1 MGRRPTID
9 REGLLDAADRVIA
22 KGGVTSLTIDAVARE
37 AGVSKGGVL
46 YSFGTKDALIE
57 AMLERAGKSYE
68 RLVADYLATHGDE
81 PHSTAAAHVD
91 ASHREDELSAIRAS
105 ALLAS
110 LVQTP
115 DYRSEIQGYYRELL
129 DKLDTTSPGGR
140 RALTAVLA
148 AEGAFLLRG
157 LGLAQ
162 FDNDAW
168 ESIFADIRSLVP
180 GGRATDTKK
189 GPEQAGPNS
198 EDE

>member
-22 KGGVTSLTIDAVARE
+22 TGGVTSLTIDAVARE

-57 AMLERAGKSYE
+57 AMLERAAESYE
-68 RLVADYLATHGDE
+68 GLVGAYLEAHGDE
-81 PHSTAAAHVD
+81 PHAAAAAHVD
-91 ASHREDELSAIRAS
+91 ASHREDRLAAIRAS

-115 DYRSEIQGYYRELL
+115 DYQSKIQDSYRELL
-129 DKLDTTSPGGR
+129 DKIDTRSAAGR

-162 FDNDAW
+162 FDDDAW
-168 ESIFADIRSLVP
+168 DAIFDDIAAIVP
-180 GGRATDTKK
+180 R
-189 GPEQAGPNS
+189 
-198 EDE
+198 

>member
-57 AMLERAGKSYE
+57 AMLDRAGKSYD
-68 RLVADYLATHGDE
+68 RLIADYLTAHGNE
-81 PHSTAAAHVD
+81 PHAGAAAHVD
-91 ASHREDELSAIRAS
+91 ASHREDRLAAIRAS

-115 DYRSEIQGYYRELL
+115 DYRSEIQGYYREFL
-129 DKLDTTSPGGR
+129 DKLDTSSASGR

-157 LGLAQ
+157 LDLAQ
-162 FDNDAW
+162 FDDAAW
-168 ESIFADIRSLVP
+168 DSIFADIRAIVP
-180 GGRATDTKK
+180 R
-189 GPEQAGPNS
+189 
-198 EDE
+198 